1 MPAMVQDK
9 TKCTCCGTYNWNSAT
24 DSCERCGITGQA
36 VRIGFS
42 RMRRISKRFRYLN
55 PKKLK
60 KRRKHGRPRGA
71 PSRLVLSRSPLRQS
85 EAAQIAARQAAT
97 LRRGQST
104 PQTAQRRSG
113 R

>member
-1 MPAMVQDK
+1 MPAMPDDK
-9 TKCTCCGTYNWNSAT
+9 TKCQCCGTYNWREDA
-24 DSCERCGITGQA
+24 DCCDRCGITGHA
-36 VRIGFS
+36 IRIGFS

-60 KRRKHGRPRGA
+60 KRRKHGRSKPA
-71 PSRLVLSRSPLRQS
+71 PARLVLSRSPLRRS

-104 PQTAQRRSG
+104 PQTSDDRSG